1 MGVEEPTIFGKITQS
16 FLLSLILLFFI
27 QVYILEI
34 INLYASKEDSISYND
49 CKKLKIIKYYLYI
62 LLSAL
67 SFIELVCIVWISYLI
82 NCWIIIVTLLAIS
95 FSFTVLFIHIFEN
108 NVIDYYDYYSAL
120 PDKTTIKIKDKKY
133 TISLKMIKFIPKLI
147 ILFIFKITG
156 SQEYILKKILLLE
169 FNLNYFDNKLFGSEI
184 LSNYML
190 SKILD
195 NWYVDY

>member
-16 FLLSLILLFFI
+16 ILLTLILVFII

-34 INLYASKEDSISYND
+34 INLYASEEDSIPYND
-49 CKKLKIIKYYLYI
+49 YKKLKIIKYYLYI

-195 NWYVDY
+195 N